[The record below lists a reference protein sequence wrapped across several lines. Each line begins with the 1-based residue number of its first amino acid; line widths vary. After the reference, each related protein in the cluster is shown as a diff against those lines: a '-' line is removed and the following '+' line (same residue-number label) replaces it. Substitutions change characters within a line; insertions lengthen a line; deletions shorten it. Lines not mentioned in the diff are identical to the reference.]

1 MHFNIIFVPLIQ
13 PEFFGLRYISRGV
26 PPRQRWVELDKPL
39 KKQLE
44 KNAQD
49 SQLSLGVIFYVSD
62 VTVLKDEMTRYYFA
76 IQKETLT
83 FFKCTNITKVSV

>member
-1 MHFNIIFVPLIQ
+1 
-13 PEFFGLRYISRGV
+13 
-26 PPRQRWVELDKPL
+26 VELDKPL

-62 VTVLKDEMTRYYFA
+62 VTVLKDEMTRFVPNNL
-76 IQKETLT
+76 II
-83 FFKCTNITKVSV
+83 F